1 MNMIASLRTLRLNVK
16 IALLGGGSV
25 LVTAL
30 ILVGL
35 AAWQSGQYNRLA
47 QGEVD
52 MLMNADLDHI
62 TQGVYNLVR
71 TENEAVQQQVDDNLN
86 VARKILAGAG
96 GASLAAQTVEWTAIN
111 QFTNKPAKIR
121 LPRMLIGGTWLRP
134 TTTPSVETPVV
145 DEVTRLV
152 GATATIFQRINDN
165 GDMLRVA
172 TTVEGGEGKRA
183 IGTYIP
189 SRNPDGTPNPVISA
203 ILGGKTYHG
212 RAYVVNTW
220 YLTAYEPVRD
230 GSGRLIGMLYVGVR
244 QQSVESRVR
253 QAILQTSVGKTGYVY
268 VLGGRGE
275 QRGRY
280 IISQK
285 GERDGENI
293 WESRDSDGRSVIK
306 AIITR
311 ALGLKPGEI
320 ATERYRW
327 QNPGEV
333 EPRWKVAR
341 LAYYEPW
348 DWVIGISVYE
358 DELRAYRTVLGDGR
372 LRMTGIMAVAGLGIT
387 ILMGL
392 FGVFMAWTIAR
403 PIRRMQEAV
412 ETIIAGDLDQ
422 VVAVQSNDEIGALAG
437 AFNMM
442 TGRLNSTMRGL
453 CESEKKFREIFEN
466 AVEGIFQTSLQ
477 GRFVNANPAMACI
490 LGYDSPDDL
499 KEGIT
504 DIRQQLYA
512 RPEERDAFVA
522 RILEGEAAI
531 GREVQFRCKD
541 GRTIWVSVSA
551 RMVRDEAGSPLY
563 IEGFLVDISD
573 RKLAEET
580 LKRNADCSAILL
592 RINQMSGAAP
602 GEIMAF
608 AFEEAVRLTR
618 STIGYLAFLNG
629 EETLL
634 TMQLW
639 SRGAMA
645 QCGVDDRPLVYPVED
660 AGLWG
665 EAVRQRSPVI
675 TNDYEAPSPWKKGL
689 PEGHVPLRRHMN
701 VPVMVGSRIVLVA
714 GVGNKEDEYDE
725 TDVRQLT
732 LLMEGMWRLMEHRR
746 VDEKIREMNE
756 RFSSVLRASTAYSI
770 IGTDTDGVIKVFNE
784 GAELML
790 GYAADEVIDR
800 ATVEMIHD
808 PGEVAAR
815 AAEMGI
821 SPGFEVLVSAARQG
835 QTETREWTYIRTDG
849 SPLTVSLT
857 VTAMRSERGVL
868 TGFIAIARDVT
879 AEKKMEQQFIQSQK
893 MESVGLLAGG
903 VAHDF
908 NNLLTPILGY
918 TEILLSGFSEEDP
931 RYRRLQQVQQA
942 AERAKELTRRLLA
955 FSRKQVIELKSVN
968 LGDVI
973 RQFESIL
980 RRTIRENIQIKFRI
994 SEHLGRV
1001 RADAGQIE
1009 QVLLNLAVNAQDAM
1023 PEGGVLTIEAMD
1035 CDLDESSTAGNP
1047 ELRPGR
1053 HVMLAVSDTGV
1064 GMDKQ
1069 TQEHIFEPFFTT
1081 KELGKGTGLGLS
1093 TVYGIVRQHGG
1104 SINVYSEENR
1114 GSAFKIFIPHQAE
1127 RGVVDERPSSP
1138 EDAVA
1143 HGVETILVAEDNEMV
1158 RTLVN
1163 EMLTGLGYQV
1173 LQAESVEQCL
1183 LFARE
1188 HQGPINM
1195 LLTDVIMPKM
1205 NGKELFDQL
1214 SRILPELKVLFMSG
1228 YTSDVIGH
1236 HGVLGEGVDFLQ
1248 KPFSQHV
1255 LSEKVRRVLD
1265 S

>member
-1 MNMIASLRTLRLNVK
+1 MNMVASLRNLRLNVK

-30 ILVGL
+30 VLVGI
-35 AAWQSGQYNRLA
+35 AAWQSDQYHRLA

-52 MLMNADLDHI
+52 MLIDADLNHI

-86 VARKILAGAG
+86 VARKILASSG
-96 GASLAAQTVEWTAIN
+96 GASLTTETLEWTAIN
-111 QFTNKPAKIR
+111 QFAGKPAKIR
-121 LPRMLIGGTWLRP
+121 LPKMLIGGKWLRP
-134 TTTPSVETPVV
+134 TTALSVETPVV

-152 GATATIFQRINDN
+152 GETATIFQRINDR

-172 TTVEGGEGKRA
+172 TTVMNEDGKRA

-189 SRNPDGTPNPVISA
+189 TRNPDGTANPVISA
-203 ILGGKTYHG
+203 ILRGRTYHG
-212 RAYVVNTW
+212 RAYVVNAW
-220 YLTAYEPVRD
+220 YLTAYEPIRD
-230 GSGRLIGMLYVGVR
+230 RSGSLVGMLYVGVR
-244 QQSVESRVR
+244 QKSVESRVR

-275 QRGRY
+275 QQGRY

-285 GERDGENI
+285 GERDGENV

-311 ALGLKPGEI
+311 ALRLKPGEI

-327 QNPGEV
+327 QNPGEP

-341 LAYYEPW
+341 IAYYGPW
-348 DWVIGISVYE
+348 DWVLGISVYE
-358 DELRAYRTVLGDGR
+358 DELRAYRAILTDGR
-372 LRMTGIMAVAGLGIT
+372 LRMTGIMAVAGLAIT
-387 ILMGL
+387 FLIGL
-392 FGVFMAWTIAR
+392 FGVFMAWTIVR
-403 PIRRMQEAV
+403 PIRQMQGVV

-422 VVAVQSNDEIGALAG
+422 VIPVHGNDEIGALAG
-437 AFNMM
+437 AFNVM
-442 TGRLNSTMRGL
+442 TGRLSSTMQVL
-453 CESEKKFREIFEN
+453 SESEKKFREIFEN
-466 AVEGIFQTSLQ
+466 AVEGLFQTSLQ
-477 GRFVNANPAMACI
+477 GRFIHVNPAMACI

-499 KEGIT
+499 KERIT

-512 RPEERDAFVA
+512 HPEDRDAIVA

-531 GREVQFRCKD
+531 GREVQFYRKD
-541 GRTIWVSVSA
+541 GQKIWVSLSA
-551 RMVRDEAGSPLY
+551 RVTRDEAGEPLF
-563 IEGFLVDISD
+563 IEGFLMDISD

-580 LKRNADCSAILL
+580 LKLNADCSATLL
-592 RINQMSGAAP
+592 RLNQMSGATV

-629 EETLL
+629 EETHL
-634 TMQLW
+634 TMQIW
-639 SRGAMA
+639 SRNAMA
-645 QCGVDDRPLVYPVED
+645 QCGIDDRLVVYPVE
-660 AGLWG
+660 ATGLWG
-665 EAVRQRSPVI
+665 EVVRQRRPVI
-675 TNDYEAPSPWKKGL
+675 TNDYGAPNPWKKGL
-689 PEGHVPLRRHMN
+689 PEGHVTLLRHMN

-732 LLMEGMWRLMEHRR
+732 LLMEGMWRLMEHRKA
-746 VDEKIREMNE
+746 DEKIRVMNE

-770 IGTDTDGVIKVFNE
+770 IGTDTDGIIKVFNE

-790 GYAADEVIDR
+790 GYAADDLIDR

-808 PGEVAAR
+808 PGEVAVR

-821 SPGFEVLVSAARQG
+821 NPGFEVLVSAARQG
-835 QTETREWTYIRTDG
+835 QTETREWTYIRRDG
-849 SPLTVSLT
+849 SRLTVSLT
-857 VTAMRSERGVL
+857 VTAMRSARGVL
-868 TGFIAIARDVT
+868 TGFIAIARDIT

-968 LGDVI
+968 LGDII
-973 RQFESIL
+973 RQFGSML
-980 RRTIRENIQIKFRI
+980 RRTIRENIQIEFRI
-994 SEHLGRV
+994 SESLSCV

-1035 CDLDESSTAGNP
+1035 MDLDESYTASHP
-1047 ELRPGR
+1047 ELKPGR

-1064 GMDKQ
+1064 GMDEQ

-1081 KELGKGTGLGLS
+1081 KELGRGTGLGLS

-1104 SINVYSEENR
+1104 SINVYSEKSR
-1114 GSAFKIFIPHQAE
+1114 GSTFKIFIPQEAE
-1127 RGVVDERPSSP
+1127 RGTVDKHLPLVAG
-1138 EDAVA
+1138 AVA
-1143 HGVETILVAEDNEMV
+1143 RGVETILVAEDNEMV
-1158 RTLVN
+1158 RALVN
-1163 EMLTGLGYQV
+1163 EMLTGLGYRV
-1173 LQAESVEQCL
+1173 LLAESAEQCL
-1183 LFARE
+1183 TVARE
-1188 HQGPINM
+1188 YQGAINM
-1195 LLTDVIMPKM
+1195 FLTDVIMPKM
-1205 NGKELFDQL
+1205 NGKELFDLL
-1214 SRILPELKVLFMSG
+1214 SRIRPELKVLFMSG
-1228 YTSDVIGH
+1228 YTSDVIAH
-1236 HGVLGEGVDFLQ
+1236 HEVLGEGVDFLQ
-1248 KPFSQHV
+1248 KPFSQHA